1 MEVTGNMKNH
11 IVNALA
17 LLLSIN
23 CCFPGMLAEA
33 EEPEEKAETAV
44 DVLSGID
51 LEGPDNQNNLLLE
64 SVGIQELPQFHTS
77 DNLSLLEYQNNSDE
91 DKDDKENKVEDLTEI
106 RKIEKIEES
115 TGLEDSGLRQLQI
128 PQKLE
133 VVIDPWEMDGKGQ
146 IYSEEYVIRN
156 DGEMPGLLTLSNLA
170 CKVTEQNG
178 VAVTTNPAGLH
189 DDSEK
194 SIYMQ
199 MIFGNGDC
207 VCLSRESSTYEAEL
221 QPGEELSVHFEGEVN
236 ENASESWR
244 EGDVAV
250 NVVYSWELVSA
261 LEDANEK
268 EEISED
274 IDSDVS
280 GEETDE
286 DKEEPVD
293 GGEQIKE
300 ELEENEEPVQSKE
313 EEEKQEEREIP
324 EVIVLRDFNPVEFVV
339 NEWERNE
346 EGQLCSRLYMV
357 RNEGESVGVF
367 TLSDLL
373 DISAEQD
380 GIVVQT
386 ETEELQ
392 NSSGGSG
399 SDFESVHVELVLE
412 NGEKIVF
419 SQEPVQGDLE
429 ESGYKVVLK
438 PGEEWKFRFVRE
450 MDGAEME
457 ELQKGNITVKAIGL
471 WAKDETMVEE

>member
-1 MEVTGNMKNH
+1 MKNH

-51 LEGPDNQNNLLLE
+51 LEGLDNQNNLLLE
-64 SVGIQELPQFHTS
+64 SVGIQELPQFHMS

-236 ENASESWR
+236 ENASERWR
-244 EGDVAV
+244 DGDVGV
-250 NVVYSWELVSA
+250 NVVYSWELKQASD
-261 LEDANEK
+261 DADGENGLTQNADSGFNGEEVGENK
-268 EEISED
+268 EE
-274 IDSDVS
+274 VA
-280 GEETDE
+280 DE
-286 DKEEPVD
+286 GK
-293 GGEQIKE
+293 QIKE
-300 ELEENEEPVQSKE
+300 ESTEKGELLEKNTDEPVQSKE
-313 EEEKQEEREIP
+313 EAEEREIP
-324 EVIVLRDFNPVEFVV
+324 EIIEIRDFKPIEFVV
-339 NEWERNE
+339 NEWEKDE
-346 EGQLCSRLYMV
+346 EGKLCSRPYLI
-357 RNEGESVGVF
+357 RNAGESTGRF
-367 TLSDLL
+367 TLSNLL
-373 DISAEQD
+373 YVLAEQ
-380 GIVVQT
+380 GGTTAQA
-386 ETEELQ
+386 EMERPQ
-392 NSSGGSG
+392 NDFVGGEN
-399 SDFESVHVELVLE
+399 ESVYMELVSK
-412 NGEKIVF
+412 NGEKIALP
-419 SQEPVQGDLE
+419 QETVWGNLE
-429 ESGYKVVLK
+429 ESGYMVVLR
-438 PGEEWKFRFVRE
+438 PGEEWKFQLVGE
-450 MDGAEME
+450 LVDEKAE
-457 ELQKGNITVKAIGL
+457 ELQSGNATVKVIGV
-471 WAKDETMVEE
+471 WVKEATTNGK